1 MSPEDQRSVWRERA
15 AKYREKNRE
24 AVRQRNTDA
33 YHNKLKHDPEYVQG
47 RRDYGK
53 RYRKNQREQNPDQV
67 KKAWRDQAQKYRGSE
82 QWLEDR
88 KKDYDRNRLKHLVR
102 SARAR
107 AKEFDLPFDIS
118 HEDLVIPEICPVLGI
133 PILLNC
139 GDARRNPN
147 APSID
152 KVIPSRGYVKGN
164 VVVVSWRANKL
175 KSDATIEELGN
186 LARFYNEF
194 ASPQ

>member
-1 MSPEDQRSVWRERA
+1 MSPEDQRKVWRERA

-67 KKAWRDQAQKYRGSE
+67 KKAWRDQAQNYRGSE
-82 QWLEDR
+82 HWLEDR

-102 SARAR
+102 SARVR
-107 AKEFDLPFDIS
+107 AKKFDLPFDIS
-118 HEDLVIPEICPVLGI
+118 HEDLVIPEFCPVLGI

-139 GDARRNPN
+139 GDARRIPN